1 MGYRRLNKLRSFDFS
16 NKRDFS
22 AASSLLLLALSTL
35 LLFIVLLSFNSVQ
48 LAYSAQ
54 VELAWDPPSGTLP
67 TELEGYRVHYGT
79 SSHDYS
85 NIVDVGSV
93 TDYVVANL
101 DAGSTYY
108 FAVTALG
115 INGDESAYSNEA
127 SKSLAQQFVLT
138 VNTSGSGAG
147 AVTSSPS
154 GINCTSSCAATY
166 NAGTV
171 VTLAAAPASGS
182 TFTGW
187 SGSTCSGTGVCSI
200 SLNSDMSDTA
210 NFSAATYSILGKVI
224 SGRKALAGVTVTLG
238 GDSSSVTSTDRKGNY
253 TFQGLAS
260 GTYTVTPD
268 STGYTFSPVSRMV
281 TVSSTN
287 VMNQNFTTH

>member
-1 MGYRRLNKLRSFDFS
+1 MRSFDCS
-16 NKRDFS
+16 IKRYFF
-22 AASSLLLLALSTL
+22 AASSPLVSTFCTL
-35 LLFIVLLSFNSVQ
+35 LLFVVYLFINSVQ

-54 VELAWDPPSGTLP
+54 VELTWDPPGGTLP
-67 TELEGYRVHYGT
+67 TELAGYRVYYGT
-79 SSHDYS
+79 SSRDYS
-85 NIVDVGSV
+85 NTIDVGSV

-108 FAVTALG
+108 FAVTTLG

-187 SGSTCSGTGVCSI
+187 SGGTCSGTGVCSI

-253 TFQGLAS
+253 TFTGLAS